1 MITHMFTQIVYL
13 EIFIRML
20 TRMCIHMFTH
30 TFTNMFTHMFT
41 DVYTHV
47 YTHIYTHVNTH
58 YIYTHF
64 FTEFSTHAYRHSNT
78 HVYTYD
84 GMQVEIAMQK
94 LSNLIHFLLL
104 ITVLI
109 VTFIHMGIIGIS
121 HSSRLSF
128 FYPIEEVHMG
138 LNYLIRL

>member
-1 MITHMFTQIVYL
+1 MFTQIVYL
-13 EIFIRML
+13 EIFIHML
-20 TRMCIHMFTH
+20 THMFIHMFTH
-30 TFTNMFTHMFT
+30 TFTNMFTHVFT

-58 YIYTHF
+58 IYTHVYTHV
-64 FTEFSTHAYRHSNT
+64 FTEFNTHAYRHSNT

-109 VTFIHMGIIGIS
+109 VTFIHMGIMGIS

-128 FYPIEEVHMG
+128 FCPIEGVQMG